1 MNPLNVHYSSPTRV
15 SANDGKW
22 HHICFAWENTAG
34 SWKLFKDGSLGA
46 SGRGL
51 AKGNL
56 YSENIEHQTNSQNF
70 AVRQVEYFQ
79 KKCENLQI
87 KRFAYYNFI

>member
-1 MNPLNVHYSSPTRV
+1 MNPFNVHYSGYTGV

-22 HHICFAWENTAG
+22 HHICVAWENTAG
-34 SWKLFKDGSLGA
+34 SWKLIKDGYLGNN
-46 SGRGL
+46 GRGL
-51 AKGNL
+51 AKGKL
-56 YSENIEHQTNSQNF
+56 YSENIEHQTNSQDF
-70 AVRQVEYFQ
+70 SVRQVEYFN

>member
-1 MNPLNVHYSSPTRV
+1 M
-15 SANDGKW
+15 
-22 HHICFAWENTAG
+22 
-34 SWKLFKDGSLGA
+34 KDGYLGPN
-46 SGRGL
+46 GTGL
-51 AKGNL
+51 AKGKL

>member
-1 MNPLNVHYSSPTRV
+1 MNPFNVYYSRPTSV

-22 HHICFAWENTAG
+22 HHICAAWESTAG
-34 SWKLFKDGSLGA
+34 SWKLIKDGYLGA

-70 AVRQVEYFQ
+70 AVRQVEYFN
-79 KKCENLQI
+79 KKYENLQI
-87 KRFAYYNFI
+87 KRFAY

>member
-1 MNPLNVHYSSPTRV
+1 MNPFNVHYRGPTHV

-22 HHICFAWENTAG
+22 HHICLAWENTAG
-34 SWKLFKDGSLGA
+34 SWKLFKDGSLG
-46 SGRGL
+46 GNGEGL
-51 AKGNL
+51 AKGKL

-70 AVRQVEYFQ
+70 AVRQVEYFN
-79 KKCENLQI
+79 KKYEHLQI